1 MDLSTLTA
9 LTWIDLIVAAA
20 LTGLAKT
27 AVPGLASIAATLFAL
42 VLPAKEST
50 GVMLALLI
58 IGDAIALWAYRRD
71 ANTAVLRRLVPS
83 MLVGVCLGAPLRAV
97 SVQTQ
102 MRRVIGAILLP
113 TERGSFPC
121 REAS

>member
-9 LTWIDLIVAAA
+9 LTWIALIAAAA

-27 AVPGLASIAATLFAL
+27 NVPGLASIAAALFAL
-42 VLPAKEST
+42 MLPAKEST
-50 GVMLALLI
+50 GVMLVFLPIA
-58 IGDAIALWAYRRD
+58 DAIALWAYRRD

-83 MLVGVCLGAPLRAV
+83 ILVGVCLGAPLRAV
-97 SVQTQ
+97 SAQTQ